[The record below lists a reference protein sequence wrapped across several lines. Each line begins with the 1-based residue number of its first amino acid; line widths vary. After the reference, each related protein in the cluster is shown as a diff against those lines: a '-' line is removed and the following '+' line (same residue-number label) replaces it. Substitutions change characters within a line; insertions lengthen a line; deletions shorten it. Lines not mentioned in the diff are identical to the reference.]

1 MGTRQA
7 GGPNAVA
14 AGATLNITGA
24 RGCVQISTLI
34 AFGAPHVTVVW
45 TRSTNRS
52 DAVCTLA
59 SLLAACAVNCICSWT
74 FFVLADTTNG
84 LCVASFGFFDKHV
97 RQDIT
102 ARLAHD

>member
-7 GGPNAVA
+7 RGPNAVA

-45 TRSTNRS
+45 TRSTNGS
-52 DAVCTLA
+52 DAVGTLA
-59 SLLAACAVNCICSWT
+59 SLLAARAICRGVTWMD
-74 FFVLADTTNG
+74 FVLDV
-84 LCVASFGFFDKHV
+84 LC
-97 RQDIT
+97 
-102 ARLAHD
+102 AHTSLGAGAGCFNENM